1 MCTQSLDGIT
11 TSSNHEYYSPQ
22 IILHKLLVDVQMY
35 GYHKLEYFSLV
46 LGNQIDKPCMRIAS
60 GLRNLKCG

>member
-35 GYHKLEYFSLV
+35 GYHELEYFSLV
-46 LGNQIDKPCMRIAS
+46 LGNQTNGNAQR
-60 GLRNLKCG
+60 

>member
-35 GYHKLEYFSLV
+35 GYHKLEYFSLLV
-46 LGNQIDKPCMRIAS
+46 LGIYYVDAND
-60 GLRNLKCG
+60 GLAAANRGFS